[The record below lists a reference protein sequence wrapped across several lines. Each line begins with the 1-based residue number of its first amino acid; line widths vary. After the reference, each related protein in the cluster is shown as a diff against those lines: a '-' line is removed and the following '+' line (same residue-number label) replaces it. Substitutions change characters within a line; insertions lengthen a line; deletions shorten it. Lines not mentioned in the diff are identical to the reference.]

1 MNQVYDTTFL
11 PDQLR
16 YFDTQLKTSLAS
28 LFVLSCIT
36 AYLFRAEAGG
46 FYTLAWFNA
55 NLLIIVFRLSVSR
68 YYSRREHHDYTWHYR
83 LSYFG
88 VMLTA
93 VTWCI
98 GAFLFFNEDSTTRQA
113 VLAFVYAGIMSG
125 AMIALSVRRE
135 FYLGYLALFL
145 LPLIYL
151 FAHSEAEMATTLAL
165 LIVVYALFLLFTSA
179 KYAAMVNANL
189 ALIRNLKQAQKDAE
203 AAAKAKGAF
212 LANMSHEIRTP
223 MNAVIGMTGLALETD
238 LDSRQHNY
246 VQKANTAA
254 KNLLSIINDILDFS
268 KIEAK
273 KLQLSPIHFKLI
285 DAVTS
290 TLNLMKE
297 SARKKGI
304 RIKVK
309 IDNDMPKIY
318 YADSLRLGQVLTNL
332 LSNAVKFTHEG
343 GTVMLASR
351 LVEESDTDAVVEFA
365 VEDDGIGISQE
376 DQEKLFR
383 SFSQIDASM
392 ARQFGGT
399 GLGLAI
405 SRNIVGLMDGKIWVE
420 SENEKGS
427 TFYFTVRMQKSD
439 ENALVDTSHDT
450 RTRVDLAISK
460 LRGCHILLVEDNELN
475 QDLAVDLLERNAIR
489 VTVASNGQEA
499 LEILEKERFDGILMD
514 CQMPVMDGYEATR
527 RIRGQERFKNLPIL
541 SMSANVMSGDAERA
555 LEAGMNDTIAKPVN
569 PETMFITMAE
579 WIGNE

>member
-1 MNQVYDTTFL
+1 
-11 PDQLR
+11 
-16 YFDTQLKTSLAS
+16 
-28 LFVLSCIT
+28 
-36 AYLFRAEAGG
+36 
-46 FYTLAWFNA
+46 
-55 NLLIIVFRLSVSR
+55 
-68 YYSRREHHDYTWHYR
+68 
-83 LSYFG
+83 
-88 VMLTA
+88 
-93 VTWCI
+93 
-98 GAFLFFNEDSTTRQA
+98 
-113 VLAFVYAGIMSG
+113 
-125 AMIALSVRRE
+125 
-135 FYLGYLALFL
+135 
-145 LPLIYL
+145 
-151 FAHSEAEMATTLAL
+151 
-165 LIVVYALFLLFTSA
+165 
-179 KYAAMVNANL
+179 
-189 ALIRNLKQAQKDAE
+189 
-203 AAAKAKGAF
+203 
-212 LANMSHEIRTP
+212 
-223 MNAVIGMTGLALETD
+223 
-238 LDSRQHNY
+238 
-246 VQKANTAA
+246 
-254 KNLLSIINDILDFS
+254 
-268 KIEAK
+268 
-273 KLQLSPIHFKLI
+273 
-285 DAVTS
+285 
-290 TLNLMKE
+290 MKE

-460 LRGCHILLVEDNELN
+460 LRGSHILLVEDNELN